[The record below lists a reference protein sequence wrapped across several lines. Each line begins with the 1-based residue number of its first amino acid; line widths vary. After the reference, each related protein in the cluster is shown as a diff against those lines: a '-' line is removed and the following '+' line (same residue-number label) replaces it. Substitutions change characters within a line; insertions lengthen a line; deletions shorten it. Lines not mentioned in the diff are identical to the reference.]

1 MNSICR
7 YERVTFLISTRR
19 SLRVERNSG
28 EKMKFNPV
36 ELIVKKRNG
45 AVLTRDEIKFIFDTY
60 ESGKI
65 PEYQMAAFLM
75 SIYFQG
81 MQIDE
86 IRTLTEIYIES
97 GKQITFPENMITV
110 DKHSTGGVG
119 DKISIPLA
127 PIVAACGC
135 NIPMISGRGLGHTGG
150 TLDKLESIPGMRTD
164 FSEKDFKKFVK
175 DVGFSIISQSKE
187 LVPIDRT
194 IYALRDV
201 TGTVGSLPLITASIM
216 SKKIAEGAKNLVID
230 LKVGTGAFI
239 KNMEMADEL
248 SDLLISTGNNL
259 GQKVAVVYTNMNSPL
274 GKYAGNALEIKE
286 SIEFLKGE
294 MSPDIY
300 KITKTLA
307 CQMLL
312 LTGVS
317 DNSSDAEKKI
327 IEVIQDGSAL
337 ECFRKFV
344 KTQGGN
350 PDVCDDVSLL
360 PKSKFEIPII
370 SNKTGWIKAIDSQ
383 QIGYSLIDIGAG
395 RKTLDSE
402 LNYGAGAY
410 FPKKIGDLIQKN
422 DEIGI
427 VYCDDPEPGKVVAE
441 KIINSYSISDKEVIK
456 PDLILK
462 IIN

>member
-1 MNSICR
+1 
-7 YERVTFLISTRR
+7 
-19 SLRVERNSG
+19 
-28 EKMKFNPV
+28 MKYNPV

-45 AVLTRDEIKFIFDTY
+45 GLLSRDEIKFIFATY

-81 MQIDE
+81 MKIDE
-86 IRTLTEIYIES
+86 IQTLTEIYIES
-97 GKQITFPENMITV
+97 GKQITFPEEMNTV

-127 PIVAACGC
+127 PIVAACGGK
-135 NIPMISGRGLGHTGG
+135 IPMISGRGLGHTGG

-164 FSEKDFKKFVK
+164 FSEKEFKKFVNE
-175 DVGFSIISQSKE
+175 GSFAIISQSAE
-187 LVPIDRT
+187 LVPVDRT

-239 KNMEMADEL
+239 KNMSMADEL
-248 SDLLISTGNNL
+248 SEMLIRTGNNL
-259 GQKVAVVYTNMNSPL
+259 GQKVTVVYSNMNSPL

-294 MSPDIY
+294 FTPDVY

-307 CQMLL
+307 MEMLQL
-312 LTGVS
+312 S
-317 DNSSDAEKKI
+317 QISKNEK
-327 IEVIQDGSAL
+327 EAGEMFDRVIKNGSAL
-337 ECFRKFV
+337 EYFRKFI
-344 KTQGGN
+344 KNQGG
-350 PDVCDDVSLL
+350 DQTVCDDTSLL
-360 PKSKFEIPII
+360 PKAKFEIPVI
-370 SNKTGWIKAIDSQ
+370 SQKKGWIKAIDSQ
-383 QIGYSLIDIGAG
+383 QIGYSLIEIGAG
-395 RKTLDSE
+395 RRKLNSK
-402 LNYGAGAY
+402 LNYGTGAS
-410 FPKKIGDLIQKN
+410 FHKKIGDLIQKEEELGTVLC
-422 DEIGI
+422 DDQEIG
-427 VYCDDPEPGKVVAE
+427 KMVAD
-441 KIINSYSISDKEVIK
+441 KIRNSFEISETEIEK

-462 IIN
+462 ILR